1 MVASFAFA
9 VSGSVSGVTS
19 EMRASV
25 GGFGGDG
32 SREGSLKAWQRS
44 FWSVRW
50 EKVVSRRRVRTWLK
64 GGESMRSDVSSRRR
78 RRGGGEEGGV
88 AGRGDVGGEGRVV
101 DATVGSVAGDGMGE
115 GIVPDSRRTVDSWE
129 GGGRR

>member
-9 VSGSVSGVTS
+9 VSGSVSGVIS

-25 GGFGGDG
+25 GG
-32 SREGSLKAWQRS
+32 SRGGSLKAWERS

-50 EKVVSRRRVRTWLK
+50 EKVVSRRRVRTWVK

-78 RRGGGEEGGV
+78 RRGAGEEGVV

-101 DATVGSVAGDGMGE
+101 GSIGGDGVGE
-115 GIVPDSRRTVDSWE
+115 GIVPDSRRTVDSWD

>member
-1 MVASFAFA
+1 
-9 VSGSVSGVTS
+9 
-19 EMRASV
+19 MRASV
-25 GGFGGDG
+25 GGVRGE
-32 SREGSLKAWQRS
+32 SRGGSLKAWERS

-50 EKVVSRRRVRTWLK
+50 EKVVSRRRVRTWVK

-101 DATVGSVAGDGMGE
+101 DATVGSVGGEGVGE